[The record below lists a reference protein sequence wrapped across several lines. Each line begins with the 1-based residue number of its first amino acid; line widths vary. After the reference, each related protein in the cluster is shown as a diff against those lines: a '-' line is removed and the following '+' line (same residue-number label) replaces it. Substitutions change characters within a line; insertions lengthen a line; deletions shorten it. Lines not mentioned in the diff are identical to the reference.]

1 MRLPALNLLNL
12 LKRRLV
18 QPARLPAFSRRR
30 TAFSVVL
37 GSFNRLALLPGVV
50 ESIRREAG
58 GESHEII
65 VVEGGS
71 TDGSLEWL
79 LQQKD
84 ILTIVQ
90 HNRGEYRGCT
100 LERRSWG
107 YFMNL
112 GFKIAQGEFV
122 LMISDDTI
130 LLPGSVAR
138 GLEAIRREGDR
149 AGGAAFYF
157 RNWPLEKEYYVQK
170 TLGGRLMVNHG
181 FFSRQALEKI
191 GWADEES
198 YRFYKADGDLSL
210 RLWEAGYTIVDVPG
224 AVVEH
229 YVDPQEASRLENN
242 EDGILKKDRNAY
254 HQRWPSLVISP
265 QGPEKMVLAF
275 QDLAQTAE
283 KIFGSSKPA
292 SL

>member
-1 MRLPALNLLNL
+1 MT
-12 LKRRLV
+12 K
-18 QPARLPAFSRRR
+18 QKKI
-30 TAFSVVL
+30 SVVL
-37 GSFNRLALLPGVV
+37 GSFNRNRLLPYVL
-50 ESIRREAG
+50 ESVRQEIKEIP
-58 GESHEII
+58 HEVI
-65 VVEGGS
+65 VVDGGS
-71 TDGSLEWL
+71 TDGSVEWL

-84 ILTIVQ
+84 IITVVQ
-90 HNRGEYRGCT
+90 HNRGEFRGKT
-100 LERRSWG
+100 IARRSWG

-112 GFKIAQGEFV
+112 AFKIAQGEFV

-130 LLPGSVAR
+130 LLPGAVAQ
-138 GLEAIRREGDR
+138 GLETIRGEGAR

-170 TLGGRLMVNHG
+170 TLAGRLMVNHG
-181 FFSRQALEKI
+181 LFSRKALEKI
-191 GWADEES
+191 GWADEET
-198 YRFYKADGDLSL
+198 YHFYKADGDLSL

-242 EDGILKKDRNAY
+242 EDGILKKDRDAY

-265 QGPEKMVLAF
+265 QGPGKMVLAF

-283 KIFGSSKPA
+283 KIFGCSEPA

>member
-1 MRLPALNLLNL
+1 MSPR
-12 LKRRLV
+12 V
-18 QPARLPAFSRRR
+18 AFS
-30 TAFSVVL
+30 AVL
-37 GSFNRLALLPGVV
+37 GSFNRARLLPHAI
-50 ESIRREAG
+50 ERIRRESEG
-58 GESHEII
+58 IPLEII
-65 VVEGGS
+65 VVDGGS
-71 TDGSLEWL
+71 TDGSVEWL
-79 LQQKD
+79 IQQKD
-84 ILTIVQ
+84 IVTIVQ
-90 HNRGEYRGCT
+90 HNRGEFRGKAIG
-100 LERRSWG
+100 RRSWG

-112 GFKIAQGEFV
+112 AFKIAQGEFV

-138 GLEAIRREGDR
+138 GLEAIRREGNR

-157 RNWPLEKEYYVQK
+157 RNWPHEKEYYVQK

-181 FFSRQALEKI
+181 FFSRKALEKI

-242 EDGILKKDRNAY
+242 EDGILKKDRDAY

-265 QGPEKMVLAF
+265 QGPGKMVLAF

-283 KIFGSSKPA
+283 KIFGCSEPA